1 MSFILDALK
10 KSENERQAQ
19 ASTEFST
26 VAGPADAARAPRWLW
41 LLGALLIVNVVV
53 VAGLL
58 LRPASPPPTPAVA
71 APVSSPAVREPAVTS
86 PEPAADTSSPTFAD
100 RVEEARRSRP
110 AVETPEPA
118 AEATPPPADAE
129 PTPPKTAVTP
139 PQDAADGSGIAA
151 LPTLM
156 ELQVS
161 GDLSLPPLHIDL
173 HVYNDDPARRF
184 VSINMSKYR
193 ERETLRE
200 GPTVR
205 QITREG
211 VILDYQGRSFALF
224 Q

>member
-19 ASTEFST
+19 TSTEFSA
-26 VAGPADAARAPRWLW
+26 VGGPADAPRAPRWLW
-41 LLGALLIVNVVV
+41 LLGALLIVNLVV

-58 LRPASPPPTPAVA
+58 LRPAAD
-71 APVSSPAVREPAVTS
+71 APVPVDAMPVSAPPVAVRAEPV
-86 PEPAADTSSPTFAD
+86 PAPADTAAEPTFAD
-100 RVEEARRSRP
+100 RIEEARRTRP
-110 AVETPEPA
+110 AIESPEPV
-118 AEATPPPADAE
+118 AESSTHTPPAAGAPAPDADAR
-129 PTPPKTAVTP
+129 T
-139 PQDAADGSGIAA
+139 GIAA

-156 ELQVS
+156 ELQVK
-161 GDLSLPPLHIDL
+161 GDVSLPPLHIDL

-193 ERETLRE
+193 EREKLRE

-211 VILDYQGRSFALF
+211 VILEYQGRSFALF

>member
-19 ASTEFST
+19 VSTEFST
-26 VAGPADAARAPRWLW
+26 VTGPAGTPRAPRWLW
-41 LLGALLIVNVVV
+41 LLGALLVVNLVV

-58 LRPASPPPTPAVA
+58 VQPDAEPPAPASSLPASSPPVEKQATPTPAPA
-71 APVSSPAVREPAVTS
+71 APDPV
-86 PEPAADTSSPTFAD
+86 PTFAD
-100 RVEEARRSRP
+100 RVEEARRARP
-110 AVETPEPA
+110 VVETPEVA
-118 AEATPPPADAE
+118 AEPAPQEPVANRTPGTPAPVAQARD
-129 PTPPKTAVTP
+129 
-139 PQDAADGSGIAA
+139 GIAA

-156 ELQVS
+156 ELQVN

-205 QITREG
+205 EITREG